1 MELRLSCVLKIHWI
15 AIIMLSQPLPH
26 TLNCANITQV
36 QTLTLPGGAMPLLK
50 LTKKQVQENYER
62 GVRHRTAER
71 RTQLL
76 NTNTQRNGTS
86 RGPSGERTLWPCGER
101 QQKSCNEL
109 VLCDYY
115 PPCSHWITDTKSGA
129 PKEGV
134 ACNKTHMK
142 DDDIASTTAY
152 GLASS
157 YIHHPARF
165 KTRTLLHITPLLT
178 YIYI

>member
-1 MELRLSCVLKIHWI
+1 
-15 AIIMLSQPLPH
+15 
-26 TLNCANITQV
+26 
-36 QTLTLPGGAMPLLK
+36 MPLLK

-76 NTNTQRNGTS
+76 NTPQTINEMEHQEDLQEN
-86 RGPSGERTLWPCGER
+86 ERCDPVANDNK
-101 QQKSCNEL
+101 KSCNEL
-109 VLCDYY
+109 VLCHYY

-134 ACNKTHMK
+134 ACNKTHMN
-142 DDDIASTTAY
+142 DDDIASTTTY